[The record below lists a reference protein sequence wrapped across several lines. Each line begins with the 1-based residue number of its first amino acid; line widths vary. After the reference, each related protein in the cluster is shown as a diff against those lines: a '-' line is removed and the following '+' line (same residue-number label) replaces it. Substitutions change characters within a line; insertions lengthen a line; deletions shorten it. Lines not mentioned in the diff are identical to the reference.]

1 MSKIMWDKMRLILN
15 KFVNLFSVL
24 LLFCVVVIVISP
36 LIGTISEFFDFEWGW
51 WTVFAI
57 LLISFFITITLREK
71 NIFYIDNLSEFLM
84 VILLL
89 GGATII
95 YSQYSPVLELRQDPS
110 IYMLKAL
117 NLINYGHL
125 YSPAEVIEELVGSN
139 ILSIDSVEGYARIQN
154 GIEYLNGRLYTDFY
168 PGGTFFYAIVGMFS
182 KNLIFYAQTAIMLVN
197 VVLFYFVIKKL
208 SIHQSLGV
216 KIVLT
221 ATFFATPII
230 VWFGRGSFSE
240 PFALFFV
247 LLLITMLLQNNVPVW
262 MLALTFCAS
271 YSSRIDYLLVM
282 LIGVFVITFLS
293 YKAGAVYTLMS
304 CVEIFLFKEVYFI
317 YYNRI
322 TTQDMPALKYGVVLV
337 IVAFCISILIARYVR
352 EWIKKI
358 YYSKSIYI
366 LTFLVGTCCALLMFR
381 DNITP
386 KYEYAEI
393 HGQVIR
399 TYVEEIVDLL
409 FLVFPPFILIIG
421 LFGIVCFIKEKEIPF
436 LASVFMFGIT
446 IVYLYFLFAAGNSPQ
461 LYWMLRRYYN
471 VILPMAFLGFILLMS
486 RVEKKIMT
494 IISVTC
500 LLISV
505 DMFLDSGQIP
515 DYEGLDKSVVEADLQ
530 LENMGAD
537 VVFYD
542 QDLRY
547 EISSIMSFNSAE
559 FIPVDFGNESVIEK
573 LLKWSKNKE
582 TTNVVWMLSERYIDA
597 AEEIKL
603 TYSKMGEEYGKLP
616 EAIYSNCYKMYLYR
630 GADFKDLEKNTASII
645 YPNVRVEKCE
655 GFYDDK
661 EWTNGKLIIQT
672 SGISTKSYKKLYVQ
686 MYDYRHYF
694 LDNEQQIAWN
704 VSAQINGK
712 QLYPVEINK
721 DYILFDISDLDVE
734 IQTFEITCDTFNQKK
749 LDIGDDE
756 RNLGIA
762 IEKIYME

>member
-139 ILSIDSVEGYARIQN
+139 ILSIDSVEGYAKIQN

-337 IVAFCISILIARYVR
+337 IIAFCISIVIARYGR

-358 YYSKSIYI
+358 YYSKCIYI
-366 LTFLVGTCCALLMFR
+366 LTFLAGTCCALLMFR
-381 DNITP
+381 DNITQ
-386 KYEYAEI
+386 KYEYAEM

-399 TYVEEIVDLL
+399 TYAEEIVDLL

-421 LFGIVCFIKEKEIPF
+421 LLGIVCFIKEKEIPF

-494 IISVTC
+494 IISVAC

-505 DMFLDSGQIP
+505 NMFLNSGQIP
-515 DYEGLDKSVVEADLQ
+515 DYEGLDKSVVEADSQ
-530 LENMGAD
+530 LENVGAD